1 MVKRLGEESR
11 SDAEAIVTCLA
22 SSRVVVLS
30 ERGAM
35 TLVYSDALDGF
46 AVHRAAAAV
55 VGIDDGDGERT
66 DGVFNLFRI
75 PKRRDE
81 FRLKRKEKE

>member
-1 MVKRLGEESR
+1 MTRLA
-11 SDAEAIVTCLA
+11 D
-22 SSRVVVLS
+22 
-30 ERGAM
+30 
-35 TLVYSDALDGF
+35 SDALDWST
-46 AVHRAAAAV
+46 VHRAATTI

-81 FRLKRKEKE
+81 IRLKLEQ

>member
-1 MVKRLGEESR
+1 MTR
-11 SDAEAIVTCLA
+11 LA
-22 SSRVVVLS
+22 SGRVVVLS
-30 ERGAM
+30 ERKAM
-35 TLVYSDALDGF
+35 TLVYSNALDWF

-81 FRLKRKEKE
+81 LRLNRKKKNSVKYSLQIE

>member
-1 MVKRLGEESR
+1 MTR
-11 SDAEAIVTCLA
+11 LA
-22 SSRVVVLS
+22 SGRVVVLS
-30 ERGAM
+30 ERGTM
-35 TLVYSDALDGF
+35 TFVYSNALDGF
-46 AVHRAAAAV
+46 AVHRTAAAV
-55 VGIDDGDGERT
+55 IGIDDGNGERT